1 MADYYVSTSVADMTL
16 NQGDRMYITKGGTA
30 TRTTA
35 KSSANIMVSS
45 GGTALYT
52 TFSGGG
58 MLAVS
63 NGGCVRNTTITGG
76 GVFVSSGGTALITT
90 LISGNMFLSSGAL
103 VNSTTI
109 MSGCSLSL
117 EYGGK
122 ASNTVALGSAV
133 IKASTG
139 FLNSTTL
146 SSGGYMH
153 LSSGGTAYNTT
164 VHVGARFKVSSGGT
178 AVYTTTYGEGVF
190 DPLPG
195 AVVLNTTVSGG
206 SFSIASRCSATSTT
220 VETGALLYIYSGTAD
235 VNIIKSGG
243 SAVNRDGIM
252 NSTTVKAG
260 GVLDLWAGSAT
271 DIIEDGGY
279 VKFSSGVYMT
289 YASNT
294 FSGVKL
300 GNAQSAT
307 VHSVTTANGTTVG
320 SGGLLEVD
328 GGRLNNT
335 TVSSG
340 GSVLFM
346 GGVATGTVLNT
357 GALFDLHMLYR
368 PAVMSNTTIYS
379 GIKLS
384 AIDSEVQFDGVTVNS
399 GGSLSITSGGTATR
413 IVENGGHVYWYDG
426 TATFVSNTFSGVKL
440 GSGKSATVHSA
451 TTANGTVISNGGQ
464 MEVYSGTLNNTVISS
479 GGRLYFIDGRAY
491 DTVLSKGAVVKIN
504 YGQLIR
510 TTINSGASVE
520 IDEGIVMDSTTV
532 NSMGSMA
539 VASGGIASRTT
550 LSGGKLEVY
559 EGGSAVGG
567 IVGSNGGMH
576 VYGGGVASA
585 MSVASRGLFYVS
597 SGGSADGIAVSSG
610 GTLSIRSGG
619 TADNTTLS
627 GGLLALS
634 GGRAGFAV
642 VEAGMVNVSSG
653 GVAEGLAVSSGGT
666 VQVYRGGV
674 VNGLDSYS
682 GSLYVSAGG
691 RATGRMYFLGDSV
704 VSFDSGSTLDFDISL
719 FSPGGTT
726 ACVND
731 LSFVTGTPDYTLTV
745 GASQEEGEYKLAN
758 NASGFN
764 RTVTVKDAEGTSLG
778 TLKVGQ
784 TAKLGGVD
792 YRLDLGGDNVL
803 SVSVGAAAPS
813 GPAKGDIDGNGISDV
828 MFIWTGNN
836 YAHGYWMNGTSEW
849 QSANSNHPAEWDNLG
864 CYDMTGDGRADSVL
878 FGNVTSEAGI
888 HGAYIGYYA
897 DAIDNPDG
905 STWVNIGYLTNE
917 ENIDWKNKVGNLT
930 GNASGVN
937 SIVWYAP
944 ELYAL
949 GVWTDGTEN
958 WITLSNDFGGDAWTL
973 VGCGDFNGDGKD
985 SVLMSYMNG
994 QMFYSV
1000 GIDGVAKSL
1009 GGSNWSGWEVRAVG
1023 DFAGDGKDDL
1033 VLFHKDTG
1041 SMVMCADGS
1050 VDSYVS
1056 LAQLDPGDW
1065 FIAGCGDY
1073 NGDQKDDLLV
1083 RQYSTGMLGYYSSGD
1098 TAQWNVLGYGVDMSW
1113 TVIA

>member
-1 MADYYVSTSVADMTL
+1 TTL
-16 NQGDRMYITKGGTA
+16 
-30 TRTTA
+30 
-35 KSSANIMVSS
+35 SS
-45 GGTALYT
+45 GG
-52 TFSGGG
+52 F
-58 MLAVS
+58 
-63 NGGCVRNTTITGG
+63 IH
-76 GVFVSSGGTALITT
+76 IH
-90 LISGNMFLSSGAL
+90 SGAL
-103 VNSTTI
+103 VNSTTVI
-109 MSGCSLSL
+109 SGCSLNL
-117 EYGGK
+117 LYGGK

-133 IKASTG
+133 IKTSWG
-139 FLNSTTL
+139 FCFLNSTTL
-146 SSGGYMH
+146 SSGGYLH

-190 DPLPG
+190 DPLSG

-206 SFSIASRCSATSTT
+206 SFSIGSECSATSTT
-220 VETGALLYIYSGTAD
+220 VESGALLHIYSGSAN

-243 SAVNRDGIM
+243 SAVNRFGTM

-260 GVLDLWAGSAT
+260 GVLDLWGGSAT

-340 GSVLFM
+340 GSVVFM
-346 GGVATGTVLNT
+346 GGVADGTVLNA

-368 PAVMSNTTIYS
+368 PAVMSNTTIHS
-379 GIKLS
+379 GVSL
-384 AIDSEVQFDGVTVNS
+384 AVIDSQVQFDGVTVNS
-399 GGSLSITSGGTATR
+399 GGSLSIISGGTVTR
-413 IVENGGHVYWYDG
+413 IVENGGHVYLYDVW
-426 TATFVSNTFSGVKL
+426 ATFVSNTFSGVKL

-491 DTVLSKGAVVKIN
+491 DTVLSKGAVVKIY

-539 VASGGIASRTT
+539 VSSGGVASRTI

-559 EGGSAVGG
+559 AGGSAVGG

-576 VYGGGVASA
+576 VYGGGVASN

-597 SGGSADGIAVSSG
+597 AGGSADGIAVSSG

-634 GGRAGFAV
+634 GGRAGFAI

-653 GVAEGLAVSSGGT
+653 GRAEGLSVSSGGT
-666 VQVYRGGV
+666 VQVYRGGI

-704 VSFDSGSTLDFDISL
+704 VSFDDGSMLNFDISI

-745 GASQEEGEYKLAN
+745 GAGQEEGEYKLAN
-758 NASGFN
+758 NAAGFN

-792 YRLDLGGDNVL
+792 YTLNLTNDAL
-803 SVSVGAAAPS
+803 SVTVGAAVVT
-813 GPAKGDIDGNGISDV
+813 GMAKGDIDGNGISDV

-864 CYDMTGDGRADSVL
+864 CYDMTGDGKADSVL

-905 STWVNIGYLTNE
+905 STWVNIGYLNNVD
-917 ENIDWKNKVGNLT
+917 NIDWKNKVGNLT

-973 VGCGDFNGDGKD
+973 IGCGDFNGDGKAQ
-985 SVLMSYMNG
+985 VVMALNG
-994 QMFYSV
+994 GEVYYTV
-1000 GIDGVAKSL
+1000 GIDGTSSELTKSD
-1009 GGSNWSGWEVRAVG
+1009 SGWEVRAIG
-1023 DFAGDGKDDL
+1023 DFAGDEKDDI
-1033 VLFHKDTG
+1033 VAFHKETG
-1041 SMVMCADGS
+1041 LVAMWGDGES
-1050 VDSYVS
+1050 TKW
-1056 LAQLDPGDW
+1056 AQLGQLDASDW